1 VVFFTE
7 NCFCEI
13 QGKIIVEVMNMIVY
27 HGSIS
32 NFQSFNKEIVVQ
44 NLSNDIN
51 TIGFWFTSDI
61 NSAKPFAIGSET
73 VIEESKSE
81 FWENGEP
88 KVIQYERPVSGYI
101 YKVYI
106 DEPNL
111 KIYESTNEES
121 YDLFMRERDVYC
133 DYLGAKKRNVT
144 WNDNAI
150 LLNKE
155 EANTEFRKSLI
166 KQGYEGLLIRKTLI
180 HNIITDLYCIF
191 SEDSLLITEVLPLN

>member
-1 VVFFTE
+1 M
-7 NCFCEI
+7 
-13 QGKIIVEVMNMIVY
+13 EVMKMILY
-27 HGSIS
+27 HGSIR
-32 NFQSFNKEIVVQ
+32 NFQNFNEETVVQ
-44 NLSNDIN
+44 NLSHDIN
-51 TIGFWFTSDI
+51 TIGFWFTSDH
-61 NSAKPFAIGSET
+61 NTAKPFAIGSET

-88 KVIQYERPVSGYI
+88 KVIQYERPVSGFI

-111 KIYESTNEES
+111 KIYESNTEES
-121 YDLFMRERDVYC
+121 FDLFMRERDVFC

-144 WNDNAI
+144 WKDGAI

-155 EANTEFRKSLI
+155 EANTEYRKSLI

-180 HNIITDLYCIF
+180 HSMITDLYCIF
-191 SEDSLLITEVLPLN
+191 HEESLLITEVLPLEV

>member
-1 VVFFTE
+1 
-7 NCFCEI
+7 
-13 QGKIIVEVMNMIVY
+13 MIVY
-27 HGSIS
+27 HGSIKK
-32 NFQSFNKEIVVQ
+32 FQNFNKETVVQ

-51 TIGFWFTSDI
+51 TIGYWFTSDI
-61 NSAKPFAIGSET
+61 HTAKPFAIGSET
-73 VIEESKSE
+73 VIEKSKNK

-88 KVIQYERPVSGYI
+88 KIIQYERPVNGYI

-111 KIYESTNEES
+111 KIYDSNTEES
-121 YDLFMRERDVYC
+121 YDLFMRECDVFC

-144 WNDNAI
+144 WKDDAI

-166 KQGYEGLLIRKTLI
+166 KQGYEGLLIKNALI
-180 HNIITDLYCIF
+180 HNMITDLYCIF
-191 SEDSLLITEVLPLN
+191 SEDSLLFTEVIPLDVLNN

>member
-1 VVFFTE
+1 
-7 NCFCEI
+7 
-13 QGKIIVEVMNMIVY
+13 MIVY
-27 HGSIS
+27 HGSIR
-32 NFQSFNKEIVVQ
+32 NFQNFNKETVVQ

-51 TIGFWFTSDI
+51 TIGFWFTSNFD
-61 NSAKPFAIGSET
+61 SAKPFATGSES
-73 VIEESKSE
+73 VIEISKSE

-88 KVIQYERPVSGYI
+88 KVIQYERAGSGFI

-111 KIYESTNEES
+111 KIFESNTEDS
-121 YDLFMRERDVYC
+121 FDMFMRERDEFC

-144 WNDNAI
+144 WEDGAI

-166 KQGYEGLLIRKTLI
+166 KQGYEGLLIRKALI
-180 HNIITDLYCIF
+180 HNMITDLYCIF
-191 SEDSLLITEVLPLN
+191 SQESLLITEVLPLEV

>member
-1 VVFFTE
+1 
-7 NCFCEI
+7 
-13 QGKIIVEVMNMIVY
+13 MIVY
-27 HGSIS
+27 HGSIRK
-32 NFQSFNKEIVVQ
+32 FHTFNIETAFQ

-61 NSAKPFAIGSET
+61 HTAKPFAIGSET
-73 VIEESKSE
+73 VIEKSKSE

-88 KVIQYERPVSGYI
+88 KVIQFERPVIGNI

-111 KIYESTNEES
+111 KIYESNTEES
-121 YDLFMRERDVYC
+121 YDMFMRERDVYC

-144 WNDNAI
+144 WKDGSI

-166 KQGYEGLLIRKTLI
+166 KQGYEGLLIRNALI
-180 HNIITDLYCIF
+180 HNMITDLYCIF
-191 SEDSLLITEVLPLN
+191 SEESLLITEVLPLEV

>member
-1 VVFFTE
+1 ME
-7 NCFCEI
+7 
-13 QGKIIVEVMNMIVY
+13 MIVY

-32 NFQSFNKEIVVQ
+32 NFQSFNKDTVVQ
-44 NLSNDIN
+44 NLSNDID

-61 NSAKPFAIGSET
+61 HTAKPFAIGSET
-73 VIEESKSE
+73 VIEKSKSE

-88 KVIQYERPVSGYI
+88 KIIQYEKPVSGYI

-111 KIYESTNEES
+111 KIYDSSREES
-121 YDLFMRERDVYC
+121 YDLFMRERDLFC
-133 DYLGAKKRNVT
+133 DYLGAKKRNIT
-144 WNDNAI
+144 WKDGAI

-155 EANTEFRKSLI
+155 EANTAFRKSLM
-166 KQGYEGLLIRKTLI
+166 KQGYEGLLIKKAFI

-191 SEDSLLITEVLPLN
+191 SENSLLITEVIPLDVLDN

>member
-1 VVFFTE
+1 M
-7 NCFCEI
+7 
-13 QGKIIVEVMNMIVY
+13 KMIVY

-44 NLSNDIN
+44 NLSNNIN

-144 WNDNAI
+144 WKDNAI

>member
-1 VVFFTE
+1 M
-7 NCFCEI
+7 
-13 QGKIIVEVMNMIVY
+13 KMIVY
-27 HGSIS
+27 HGSIK
-32 NFQSFNKEIVVQ
+32 NFQRFNKETVVQ

-51 TIGFWFTSDI
+51 TIGFWFTSDF
-61 NSAKPFAIGSET
+61 NTAKPFAIGAET
-73 VIEESKSE
+73 VIEKSKSE

-88 KVIQYERPVSGYI
+88 KVIQYERPISGYI

-111 KIYESTNEES
+111 KIYESNTEES
-121 YDLFMRERDVYC
+121 YSMFMRERDVYC

-144 WNDNAI
+144 WKDGAI

-166 KQGYEGLLIRKTLI
+166 KQGYEGLLIRRTLAHSMI
-180 HNIITDLYCIF
+180 SDLYCIF
-191 SEDSLLITEVLPLN
+191 SEESLLITEVLPLKV